1 MWFSTASI
9 LSARECVGN
18 LEGGGGKLETQ
29 PVIIREIITM
39 EWTNKFANLSSLPGS
54 AIWR

>member
-1 MWFSTASI
+1 MRFSTASI

-18 LEGGGGKLETQ
+18 AEGGGGKLETQ
-29 PVIIREIITM
+29 PVIIKEIITM
-39 EWTNKFANLSSLPGS
+39 EWIKIFANFSSLPGL